1 MFALRL
7 NNDQAIVYSLV
18 TIFPMHKS
26 YTKNKNDIN
35 KEVTVQGLTENYKR
49 DSSVIVFKFNC

>member
-1 MFALRL
+1 MFALSL

-18 TIFPMHKS
+18 TIFPMRKS

-35 KEVTVQGLTENYKR
+35 KEVTVQGLIENYKR
-49 DSSVIVFKFNC
+49 DSSVIVLKFNF

>member
-1 MFALRL
+1 MR
-7 NNDQAIVYSLV
+7 
-18 TIFPMHKS
+18 KS

-49 DSSVIVFKFNC
+49 DSSVIVLKFNF